1 MDFDTLW
8 VSIKKSQ
15 AAFLNSELVGFKKT
29 FYRKLFEK
37 QKDHLFCATRH
48 LLYTLPKFSPA
59 GVNGFA
65 SIKSSTQLLGF
76 QEYTTIKLNSIENEV
91 LEAKVF
97 YLKIPFPNQKGKKL
111 ANGKTLLIFGG

>member
-1 MDFDTLW
+1 M
-8 VSIKKSQ
+8 SIKKSQ
-15 AAFLNSELVGFKKT
+15 AAIFNSEVVGFKK
-29 FYRKLFEK
+29 LFIENCLRSR
-37 QKDHLFCATRH
+37 KDHLFCATRH

-65 SIKSSTQLLGF
+65 SIYASTQLLGF

-91 LEAKVF
+91 LEAKVS

-111 ANGKTLLIFGG
+111 ANEKTLSIYG